1 MNTIHWAFIARHAVW
16 ILGLAIV
23 LAVWSYADWQAH
35 SRQIRRRVLLV
46 TPLVLSPLCA
56 GWALFCIGMALV
68 SGSTWQSVAWSV
80 VGLLLAGQAVWYW
93 RARHETQ
100 P

>member
-35 SRQIRRRVLLV
+35 SRQIAAAYCWLPRW
-46 TPLVLSPLCA
+46 C
-56 GWALFCIGMALV
+56 
-68 SGSTWQSVAWSV
+68 
-80 VGLLLAGQAVWYW
+80 
-93 RARHETQ
+93 
-100 P
+100 